1 MKNCNANDANPTMI
15 GICRHIIWILGL
27 TGLLLSHGAR
37 AQDVAVVFSNA
48 PGSPAWAPTITY
60 QNIRYIAI
68 ADLCQPL
75 NARNHYIAQNKKAVV
90 YLDDRVIKITAFN
103 PYVIIDQ
110 KVYQLPIQTIFYNDQ
125 IYVPLVYFVEILK
138 SAFPGRIDFNKRND
152 QLLIKTE
159 PQTNIERIEVEEKA
173 NGTLVKIHTTKN
185 FSESDLSLRY
195 AQGWLYVDIYGGK
208 VDSSQV
214 HREFK
219 KGVIVKIISS
229 QISENLA
236 HVAIQL
242 REAIGE
248 KQLFIQNPNLIL
260 VTIKTQK
267 DLTPENA
274 PNLEREKK
282 KWLINKIVID
292 PGHGGEDPG
301 AIGKY
306 GTKEKDVV
314 LSIAHYLKDLLER
327 ELNID
332 VLMTREDDRFMAL
345 RQRTEF
351 ANRNQAKLFISIHA
365 NSNLNRKIRGV
376 STYFLGPGNTDE
388 AREVANLE
396 NSVIKLENESKYAD
410 LIQENFILS
419 AMAQN
424 SYQAESQ
431 DLADMVQQEVARSC
445 NLHNLGVR
453 QAGFYVLWGASM
465 PNILIETAF
474 ISNPD
479 EERLLR
485 TKSFQQQQAM
495 AIFQSIK
502 KFKERYESAL

>member
-1 MKNCNANDANPTMI
+1 MMFI
-15 GICRHIIWILGL
+15 RRHIIWVLVLVSLFVI
-27 TGLLLSHGAR
+27 HIAK
-37 AQDVAVVFSNA
+37 AQDVAVVFSNE
-48 PGSPAWAPTITY
+48 PQGTTWAPTITY
-60 QNIRYIAI
+60 QNIRYIAV
-68 ADLCQPL
+68 ADFCRPL
-75 NARNHYIAQNKKAVV
+75 NARNHYIAQNKKAVI
-90 YLDDRVIKITAFN
+90 YLDDRVIKVTAFN

-110 KVYQLPIQTIFYNDQ
+110 KVYQLPAQTIFHNGQ
-125 IYVPLVYFVEILK
+125 IYVPLIYFVDILK
-138 SAFPGRIDFNKRND
+138 SEFPGRIDYNKRND
-152 QLLIKTE
+152 QLITKTE
-159 PQTNIERIEVEEKA
+159 PLTNIERVEVEEKS
-173 NGTLVKIHTTKN
+173 NGTLVKIFTKKD

-208 VDSSQV
+208 VDSNLVSQ
-214 HREFK
+214 EFK
-219 KGVIVKIISS
+219 KGVIVRILAS
-229 QISENLA
+229 QISDNLA

-242 REAIGE
+242 RDVIAE

-260 VTIKTQK
+260 VSIKTK
-267 DLTPENA
+267 KNLPPEIT

-365 NSNLNRKIRGV
+365 NSNVNRKIRGV

-424 SYQAESQ
+424 SYNAESQ
-431 DLADMVQQEVARSC
+431 DLADMVQQEIARTC
-445 NLHNLGVR
+445 QLHNLGVR

-485 TKSFQQQQAM
+485 TKSFQQQQAR

-502 KFKERYESAL
+502 RFKERYESAL